1 MSTRVGGLAPAV
13 SNAQSEEAAAIRR
26 GLFLTARMLL
36 HRVRTDSLM
45 KYDRRRFIRDAGLAG
60 MAAATAGAVA
70 TTAMAGET
78 THSDPTVKKV
88 NGPFGEGLPITVAGY
103 DYNRVA
109 AVANGEALIEGC
121 EVTYEVTGIGPM
133 NIHALGG
140 PKTRHVTEIGL
151 IPYLLAWA
159 NDGIRDYALLP
170 IPALRAFRHKS
181 MWVRSD
187 SGIENPQ
194 ALKGKKIGIVGY
206 SSSSL
211 TWIRGVLKDE
221 YGLSPEDFHWIVS
234 SKESSIGLTG
244 GASSW
249 EVVKPPEGVQISD
262 APAGMDESDLLL
274 AGEVDAVFHAA
285 EPKAFMERNPAIRRL
300 FVDHRSVE
308 QNYLERTGIFPIMHS
323 IAVRRDVMEA
333 NPWLPQAVFAAFS
346 KAKAMDMKY
355 MQLLGWAY
363 DTLPWYGQEF
373 DETVA
378 VMGRNFYPYGY
389 EVSAKTYD
397 TAFRYLHE
405 QGLTKYRVT
414 LDEIFDPAVRGFA
427 EPA

>member
-1 MSTRVGGLAPAV
+1 MK
-13 SNAQSEEAAAIRR
+13 SN
-26 GLFLTARMLL
+26 
-36 HRVRTDSLM
+36 
-45 KYDRRRFIRDAGLAG
+45 RRRFIRDAGLAG
-60 MAAATAGAVA
+60 IAAASAGALSSAAAAT
-70 TTAMAGET
+70 TP
-78 THSDPTVKKV
+78 HPDPTIKKV

-109 AVANGEALIEGC
+109 AVANGQVPIEGC

-133 NIHALGG
+133 NMHALGG

-170 IPALRAFRHKS
+170 LPLLRVFRHKS
-181 MWVRSD
+181 MWVRSN
-187 SGIENPQ
+187 SGIEDPRE
-194 ALKGKKIGIVGY
+194 LKGKKVGIVGY

-211 TWIRGVLKDE
+211 TWIRGVLQDE
-221 YGLSPEDFHWIVS
+221 YGVKPEDLHWVVAA
-234 SKESSIGLTG
+234 KESSAGLTG

-249 EVVKPPEGVQISD
+249 ENVSPPDSIKITN

-274 AGEVDAVFHAA
+274 AGEVDAILHAA
-285 EPKAFMERNPAIRRL
+285 EPKAFMERNRAIRRL
-300 FVDHRSVE
+300 LVDHRSVE
-308 QNYLERTGIFPIMHS
+308 KDYFRRTGIFPIMHS
-323 IAVRRDVMEA
+323 IAIRRDVMA
-333 NPWLPQAVFAAFS
+333 DNPWLPGAVFAAFS

-355 MQLLGWAY
+355 MQMLGWAY

-378 VMGRNFYPYGY
+378 AMGRNFYPYGY

-405 QGLTKYRVT
+405 QGMSKYR
-414 LDEIFDPAVRGFA
+414 LSLEEIFDPSVRDLV
-427 EPA
+427 EKV

>member
-1 MSTRVGGLAPAV
+1 MK
-13 SNAQSEEAAAIRR
+13 SN
-26 GLFLTARMLL
+26 
-36 HRVRTDSLM
+36 
-45 KYDRRRFIRDAGLAG
+45 RRRFIRDAGLAG
-60 MAAATAGAVA
+60 IAAASAGALSSAAAAT
-70 TTAMAGET
+70 TP
-78 THSDPTVKKV
+78 HPDPTVKKV

-109 AVANGEALIEGC
+109 AVANGQVPIEGC

-133 NIHALGG
+133 NMHALGG

-170 IPALRAFRHKS
+170 LPLLRVFRHKS
-181 MWVRSD
+181 MWVRSN
-187 SGIENPQ
+187 SGIEDPRE
-194 ALKGKKIGIVGY
+194 LKGKKVGIVGY

-211 TWIRGVLKDE
+211 TWIRGVLQDE
-221 YGLSPEDFHWIVS
+221 YGVKPEDLHWVVAA
-234 SKESSIGLTG
+234 KESSAGLTG

-249 EVVKPPEGVQISD
+249 ENVSPPDSIKITN

-274 AGEVDAVFHAA
+274 AGEVDAILHAA
-285 EPKAFMERNPAIRRL
+285 EPKAFMERNRAIRRL
-300 FVDHRSVE
+300 LVDHRSVE
-308 QNYLERTGIFPIMHS
+308 KDYFRRTGIFPIMHS
-323 IAVRRDVMEA
+323 IAIRRDVMA
-333 NPWLPQAVFAAFS
+333 DNPWLPGAVFAAFS

-355 MQLLGWAY
+355 MQMLGWAY

-378 VMGRNFYPYGY
+378 AMGRNFYPYGY

-405 QGLTKYRVT
+405 QGMSKYR
-414 LDEIFDPAVRGFA
+414 LSLEEIFDPSVRDLV
-427 EPA
+427 EKV

>member
-1 MSTRVGGLAPAV
+1 MK
-13 SNAQSEEAAAIRR
+13 SN
-26 GLFLTARMLL
+26 
-36 HRVRTDSLM
+36 
-45 KYDRRRFIRDAGLAG
+45 RRRFIRDAGLAG
-60 MAAATAGAVA
+60 IAAASAGALSSAAAAT
-70 TTAMAGET
+70 TP
-78 THSDPTVKKV
+78 HPDPTVKKV

-109 AVANGEALIEGC
+109 AVANGQVPIEGC

-133 NIHALGG
+133 NMHALGG

-170 IPALRAFRHKS
+170 LPLLRVFRHKS
-181 MWVRSD
+181 MWVRSN
-187 SGIENPQ
+187 SGIEDPRE
-194 ALKGKKIGIVGY
+194 LKGKKVGIVGY

-211 TWIRGVLKDE
+211 TWIRGVLQDE
-221 YGLSPEDFHWIVS
+221 YGVKPEDLHWVVAA
-234 SKESSIGLTG
+234 KESSAGLTG

-249 EVVKPPEGVQISD
+249 ENVSPPDSIKITN

-274 AGEVDAVFHAA
+274 AGEVDAILHAA
-285 EPKAFMERNPAIRRL
+285 EPKAFMERNRAIRRL
-300 FVDHRSVE
+300 LVDHRSVE
-308 QNYLERTGIFPIMHS
+308 KDYFKRTGIFPIMHS
-323 IAVRRDVMEA
+323 IAIRRDVMA
-333 NPWLPQAVFAAFS
+333 DNPWLPGAVFAAFS

-355 MQLLGWAY
+355 MQMLGWAY

-378 VMGRNFYPYGY
+378 AMGRNFYPYGY

-405 QGLTKYRVT
+405 QGMSKYR
-414 LDEIFDPAVRGFA
+414 LSLEEIFDPSVRDLV
-427 EPA
+427 EKV

>member
-1 MSTRVGGLAPAV
+1 MN
-13 SNAQSEEAAAIRR
+13 SN
-26 GLFLTARMLL
+26 
-36 HRVRTDSLM
+36 
-45 KYDRRRFIRDAGLAG
+45 RRRFIRDAGLAG
-60 MAAATAGAVA
+60 IAAASAGAITSAAASVS
-70 TTAMAGET
+70 TP
-78 THSDPTVKKV
+78 HPDPTVKKV

-109 AVANGEALIEGC
+109 AVANGQALIEGC

-151 IPYLLAWA
+151 IPYILAWA

-170 IPALRAFRHKS
+170 LPLLRVFRHKS

-187 SGIENPQ
+187 SGIEDPRQ
-194 ALKGKKIGIVGY
+194 LKGKKVGVVGY

-211 TWIRGVLKDE
+211 TWIRGVLQDE
-221 YGLSPEDFHWIVS
+221 YGVKPEDLHWFVAA
-234 SKESSIGLTG
+234 KESSAGLTG

-249 EVVKPPEGVQISD
+249 ENVAPPDSVKITNAPP
-262 APAGMDESDLLL
+262 GMDESDLLL
-274 AGEVDAVFHAA
+274 AGEVDAVLHAA
-285 EPKAFMERNPAIRRL
+285 EPKAFMERNPAVRRL
-300 FVDHRSVE
+300 LVDHRPVE
-308 QNYLERTGIFPIMHS
+308 QDYYKRTGIFPIMHS
-323 IAVRRDVMEA
+323 VAIRRDIMSE
-333 NPWLPQAVFAAFS
+333 NPWLPGAVFAAFS
-346 KAKAMDMKY
+346 KAKAMDMKF
-355 MQLLGWAY
+355 MQMLGWAY

-378 VMGRNFYPYGY
+378 AMGQNFYPYGY

-405 QGLTKYRVT
+405 QGLTKYRVS
-414 LDEIFDPAVRGFA
+414 LDEIFDPAVRGLA
-427 EPA
+427 EKA

>member
-1 MSTRVGGLAPAV
+1 
-13 SNAQSEEAAAIRR
+13 
-26 GLFLTARMLL
+26 
-36 HRVRTDSLM
+36 M
-45 KYDRRRFIRDAGLAG
+45 KCNRRRFIHDASLAG
-60 MAAATAGAVA
+60 IAAASAGALSSATAA
-70 TTAMAGET
+70 TTP
-78 THSDPTVKKV
+78 HPDPTVKTV
-88 NGPFGEGLPITVAGY
+88 NGPFGKGLPITVAGY

-109 AVANGEALIEGC
+109 AVANGQVPIEGC

-133 NIHALGG
+133 NMHALGG

-170 IPALRAFRHKS
+170 LPLLRVFRHKS

-187 SGIENPQ
+187 SGIEDPRE
-194 ALKGKKIGIVGY
+194 LKGKKVGIVGY

-211 TWIRGVLKDE
+211 TWIRGVLQDE
-221 YGLSPEDFHWIVS
+221 YGVKPEDLHWVVAA
-234 SKESSIGLTG
+234 KESSAGLTG

-249 EVVKPPEGVQISD
+249 ENVSPPDSIKITN

-274 AGEVDAVFHAA
+274 AGEVDAILHAA
-285 EPKAFMERNPAIRRL
+285 EPKAFMERNRAIRRL
-300 FVDHRSVE
+300 LVDHRSVE
-308 QNYLERTGIFPIMHS
+308 KDYFRRTGIFPIMHS
-323 IAVRRDVMEA
+323 IAIRRDVMA
-333 NPWLPQAVFAAFS
+333 DNPWLPVAVFAAFS

-355 MQLLGWAY
+355 MQMLGWAY

-378 VMGRNFYPYGY
+378 AMGRNFYPYGY

-405 QGLTKYRVT
+405 QGMTKYR
-414 LDEIFDPAVRGFA
+414 LSLEEIFDPSVRDLV
-427 EPA
+427 EKV

>member
-1 MSTRVGGLAPAV
+1 MK
-13 SNAQSEEAAAIRR
+13 SN
-26 GLFLTARMLL
+26 
-36 HRVRTDSLM
+36 
-45 KYDRRRFIRDAGLAG
+45 RRRFIRHASLAG
-60 MAAATAGAVA
+60 IAAASAGALSSAAAAT
-70 TTAMAGET
+70 TP
-78 THSDPTVKKV
+78 HPDPTVKKV

-109 AVANGEALIEGC
+109 AVANGQVPIEGC

-133 NIHALGG
+133 NMHALGG

-170 IPALRAFRHKS
+170 LPLLRVFRHKS

-187 SGIENPQ
+187 SGIEDPRE
-194 ALKGKKIGIVGY
+194 LKGKKVGIVGY

-211 TWIRGVLKDE
+211 TWIRGVLQDE
-221 YGLSPEDFHWIVS
+221 YGVKPEDLHWVVAA
-234 SKESSIGLTG
+234 KESSAGLTG

-249 EVVKPPEGVQISD
+249 ENVSPPDSIKITN

-274 AGEVDAVFHAA
+274 AGEVDAILHAA
-285 EPKAFMERNPAIRRL
+285 EPKAFMERNRAIRRL
-300 FVDHRSVE
+300 LVDHRSVE
-308 QNYLERTGIFPIMHS
+308 KDYFRRTGIFPIMHS
-323 IAVRRDVMEA
+323 IAIRRDVM
-333 NPWLPQAVFAAFS
+333 V
-346 KAKAMDMKY
+346 
-355 MQLLGWAY
+355 GWAY

-378 VMGRNFYPYGY
+378 AMGRNFYPYGY

-405 QGLTKYRVT
+405 QGMTKYR
-414 LDEIFDPAVRGFA
+414 LSLKEIFDLSVRDLV
-427 EPA
+427 EKV

>member
-1 MSTRVGGLAPAV
+1 MK
-13 SNAQSEEAAAIRR
+13 SN
-26 GLFLTARMLL
+26 
-36 HRVRTDSLM
+36 
-45 KYDRRRFIRDAGLAG
+45 RRRFIRHASLAG
-60 MAAATAGAVA
+60 IAAASAGALSSAAAAT
-70 TTAMAGET
+70 TP
-78 THSDPTVKKV
+78 HPDPTVKKV

-109 AVANGEALIEGC
+109 AVANGQVPIEGC

-133 NIHALGG
+133 NMHALGG

-170 IPALRAFRHKS
+170 LPLLRVFRHKS

-187 SGIENPQ
+187 SGIEDPRE
-194 ALKGKKIGIVGY
+194 LKGKKVGIVGY

-211 TWIRGVLKDE
+211 TWIRGVLQDE
-221 YGLSPEDFHWIVS
+221 YGVKPEDLHWVVAA
-234 SKESSIGLTG
+234 KESSAGLTG

-249 EVVKPPEGVQISD
+249 ENVSPPDSIKITN

-274 AGEVDAVFHAA
+274 AGEVDAILHAA
-285 EPKAFMERNPAIRRL
+285 EPKAFMERNRAIRRL
-300 FVDHRSVE
+300 LVDHRSVE
-308 QNYLERTGIFPIMHS
+308 KDYFRRTGIFPIMHS
-323 IAVRRDVMEA
+323 IAIRRDVMGD
-333 NPWLPQAVFAAFS
+333 NPWLPGAVFAAFS

-355 MQLLGWAY
+355 MQMLGWAY

-378 VMGRNFYPYGY
+378 AMGRNFYPYGY

-405 QGLTKYRVT
+405 QGMTKYR
-414 LDEIFDPAVRGFA
+414 LSLKEIFDLSVRDLI
-427 EPA
+427 EKV

>member
-1 MSTRVGGLAPAV
+1 MSI
-13 SNAQSEEAAAIRR
+13 N
-26 GLFLTARMLL
+26 
-36 HRVRTDSLM
+36 
-45 KYDRRRFIRDAGLAG
+45 RRRFIRDASLAG
-60 MAAATAGAVA
+60 IAAASAGALSSAAAAT
-70 TTAMAGET
+70 TP
-78 THSDPTVKKV
+78 HPDPTVKKV

-109 AVANGEALIEGC
+109 AVANGQVPIEGC

-133 NIHALGG
+133 NMHALGG

-159 NDGIRDYALLP
+159 NDDIRDYALLP
-170 IPALRAFRHKS
+170 LPLLRVFRHKS

-187 SGIENPQ
+187 SGIEDPRE
-194 ALKGKKIGIVGY
+194 LKGKKVGIVAY

-211 TWIRGVLKDE
+211 TWIRGVLQDE
-221 YGLSPEDFHWIVS
+221 YGVKPEDLHWVVAA
-234 SKESSIGLTG
+234 KESSAGLTG

-249 EVVKPPEGVQISD
+249 ENVSPPDSIKITN

-274 AGEVDAVFHAA
+274 AGEVDAILHAA

-300 FVDHRSVE
+300 LVDHRSVE
-308 QNYLERTGIFPIMHS
+308 KDYFRRTGIFPIMHS
-323 IAVRRDVMEA
+323 IAIRRDVMDD
-333 NPWLPQAVFAAFS
+333 NPWLPGAVFAAFS

-355 MQLLGWAY
+355 MQMLGWAY

-378 VMGRNFYPYGY
+378 AMGRNFYPYGY
-389 EVSAKTYD
+389 EVCAKTYD

-405 QGLTKYRVT
+405 QGMTKYR
-414 LDEIFDPAVRGFA
+414 LSLEEIFDPSVRDLV
-427 EPA
+427 EKV